1 MAPFMEN
8 VKNLP
13 RVIDLIDA
21 LSINMQRR
29 YHVDRVPVKWFAYW
43 EWRRL
48 MRYERKIC
56 EDYDQVT
63 VVSATD
69 RDAIEGGDNVHINP
83 NGVDLASCARVA
95 TKREQNALIF
105 TGNMGYFPNVDAVCY
120 FVREVFPIIKGTIPA
135 VRLYIVGANPS
146 SSVLGLARD
155 PAVEVRGHVPDMV
168 MHLTRAEVA
177 ICPMRAGSGMQ
188 FKVIEA
194 MAAGTPVVAT
204 PFGVG
209 GLEVEHEKN
218 ILVGGDSSEFACHV
232 VRLLRDKTLRDYL
245 AGNAIRMVRERYTWE
260 SVVAS
265 LEEVYEKALCR
276 RSRCDSPL
284 RVQCGN

>member
-1 MAPFMEN
+1 
-8 VKNLP
+8 
-13 RVIDLIDA
+13 
-21 LSINMQRR
+21 
-29 YHVDRVPVKWFAYW
+29 
-43 EWRRL
+43 
-48 MRYERKIC
+48 
-56 EDYDQVT
+56 
-63 VVSATD
+63 
-69 RDAIEGGDNVHINP
+69 
-83 NGVDLASCARVA
+83 
-95 TKREQNALIF
+95 
-105 TGNMGYFPNVDAVCY
+105 
-120 FVREVFPIIKGTIPA
+120 
-135 VRLYIVGANPS
+135 
-146 SSVLGLARD
+146 
-155 PAVEVRGHVPDMV
+155 MV

-260 SVVAS
+260 SVIAS

-276 RSRCDSPL
+276 HSKCGSRLGVP
-284 RVQCGN
+284 GAK